1 MHIYVCVSNMW
12 HYSRLGS
19 RQFTPSLS
27 ILHIKMTHITS
38 HSLSFRS
45 LFYGYFL
52 IVFFLSFLQ
61 TKPNNVWSSSN
72 RHRVSFAPKISNTQK
87 ECSFTMLVHLCK
99 SIHYNQL
106 HEYSKVVFN
115 TFGTVSFMCFSP
127 LLHFFLLLNVLFE
140 RFRSFD
146 WDMKIYLKPFTVHA
160 YLCCWLP
167 SLLDM
172 QKKYIS
178 HIHKMH
184 HTAPSIDSW
193 FILHCIALPCILIN
207 RFWLQIKQKSNYSS
221 VYTVST
227 LHPRSVCQ

>member
-1 MHIYVCVSNMW
+1 MQTANVFVHIYVCVSNMW

-115 TFGTVSFMCFSP
+115 TFGTVSFICFSP
-127 LLHFFLLLNVLFE
+127 LLYFFYCWMFFSNDFVHSIGTWKSIWNHLLFMLIYVAGCHHYLTCKKNIFHTFTKCIIPPHQLTVD
-140 RFRSFD
+140 SF
-146 WDMKIYLKPFTVHA
+146 
-160 YLCCWLP
+160 
-167 SLLDM
+167 
-172 QKKYIS
+172 
-178 HIHKMH
+178 
-184 HTAPSIDSW
+184 
-193 FILHCIALPCILIN
+193 CIALLYLV
-207 RFWLQIKQKSNYSS
+207 FW
-221 VYTVST
+221 
-227 LHPRSVCQ
+227 